1 LTDAAKIIGCTRQ
14 NIRNL
19 IVKSEPRS
27 PIPVY
32 EGTPSIWHLAEIL
45 IWLKEEKTYS
55 IDNSLLEIA
64 KTNMEFNIAKSWQKV
79 EPELQKNIMALVI

>member
-19 IVKSEPRS
+19 IVKSELRS
-27 PIPVY
+27 PLPVY

-79 EPELQKNIMALVI
+79 EPELQKNIMALVS